1 MERVFN
7 DAKDKNVAAL
17 MIYGKGSDGK
27 AYVDAA
33 CTTQFKTS
41 ILKDAFL
48 KRAIINISDVYYV
61 PIGFSVTSGIGK
73 IVYATTTGSSD
84 TAKTDLKTLASV
96 AD

>member
-17 MIYGKGSDGK
+17 VIYGKGSDGK
-27 AYVDAA
+27 AYIDAA

-48 KRAIINISDVYYV
+48 KRALISIGDVYYV
-61 PIGFSVTSGIGK
+61 PVGFSVTSGIGK
-73 IVYATTTGSSD
+73 IVYAVTTGSSE
-84 TAKTDLKTLASV
+84 TAKTDLKTLVSV